1 MKFSVPND
9 GDRSRLRASRQRNS
23 PNGGIWDGRS
33 ARGSR
38 RAGGK
43 VVRKKEI
50 AEGHTWAFRRE
61 GRSLRAASPGRLR
74 WRGSPPV
81 TSVRGGA
88 GSTGRSTTRQR
99 LTPNSAR
106 SGDASERLRMR
117 GPCPR
122 VASLPRSATWS
133 GHRGTQ
139 RLEAR
144 LQMGGRGQD
153 GREWGGEDRVRRRQ
167 SCRQAGVPWRGDAH
181 PLSLHLSCKIELN
194 TVVSS

>member
-1 MKFSVPND
+1 MRRDAEVEIQGVPNG

-23 PNGGIWDGRS
+23 PNGGIWDGQS
-33 ARGSR
+33 TRGSR

-43 VVRKKEI
+43 VVRKKKI
-50 AEGHTWAFRRE
+50 AEGHTCAFRRE

-117 GPCPR
+117 GPYPR

-144 LQMGGRGQD
+144 LQMGGV
-153 GREWGGEDRVRRRQ
+153 GRMAGNGEVRTGYAGGKVAGRPGSPGGETPISAFYPR
-167 SCRQAGVPWRGDAH
+167 
-181 PLSLHLSCKIELN
+181 IEKE
-194 TVVSS
+194 